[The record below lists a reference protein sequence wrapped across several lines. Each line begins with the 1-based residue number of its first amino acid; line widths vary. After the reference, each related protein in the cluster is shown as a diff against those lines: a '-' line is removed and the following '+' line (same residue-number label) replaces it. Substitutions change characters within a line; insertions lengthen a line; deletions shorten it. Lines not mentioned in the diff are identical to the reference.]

1 MYYNEAET
9 PKSELRFRR
18 HTPITRSV
26 FFVYEGITLQGF
38 FSIKNVATIGGVI
51 LSFVLP
57 HIFFEDDH
65 YIEVIE
71 TEDDPIVEPEIT
83 EPQSAEEQ

>member
-1 MYYNEAET
+1 MKGN
-9 PKSELRFRR
+9 
-18 HTPITRSV
+18 
-26 FFVYEGITLQGF
+26 TLQGF
-38 FSIKNVATIGGVI
+38 FTIKNVATIGGVI

-71 TEDDPIVEPEIT
+71 TEDDNDVVEPEVIET
-83 EPQSAEEQ
+83 ESAEEQ